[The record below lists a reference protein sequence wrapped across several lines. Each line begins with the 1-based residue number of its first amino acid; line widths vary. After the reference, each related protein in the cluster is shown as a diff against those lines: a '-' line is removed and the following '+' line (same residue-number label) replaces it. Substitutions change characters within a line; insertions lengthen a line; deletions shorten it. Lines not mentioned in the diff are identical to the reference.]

1 MNNKS
6 LFEIGIVIAV
16 LMVFTAPAAADNVMY
31 FDPDPS
37 CAADGEEITVALRAN
52 TSDGTAAFQC
62 DVYFDTS
69 VVDITNVAVGDYD
82 LMFAWSDYGT
92 YVRAGGMSTEG
103 MDYPPG
109 NYVLAYYTLVAN
121 STYGTSS
128 LDLQVTSLGDQYGSD
143 VPNQVW
149 NDGTFNC
156 PCLTPENFTKELVTG
171 WNLISLPLTPTD
183 NSVSAVLSTVSQD
196 AVKRYDATTKTFADT
211 TTMDPGTGYFVHVTT
226 TTSTWEYEGT
236 QVFSTSSGL
245 EAGLNMIGVPNCT
258 MSVGDA
264 MNESAGYR
272 YVARWDA
279 LQQKYEVYNPSAP
292 STFHG
297 FTMMTA
303 GEGYFVSA
311 NSVDS
316 GFSISCSS

>member
-6 LFEIGIVIAV
+6 LFGIGIVIAV
-16 LMVFTAPAAADNVMY
+16 LMVFAVPAAAGNVMY

-52 TSDGTAAFQC
+52 TSDGTAVFQC

-69 VVDITNVAVGDYD
+69 VVDITNVVVGNYD
-82 LMFAWSDYGT
+82 LMFAWSDYGS
-92 YVRAGGMSTEG
+92 YVRASGMSTDG

-121 STYGTSS
+121 SSYGASS
-128 LDLQVTSLGDQYGSD
+128 LDFQVTSLGDQYGAD
-143 VPNQVW
+143 IPNQVW

-156 PCLTPENFTKELVTG
+156 PCLTPETVTKPLPNKG
-171 WNLISLPLTPTD
+171 WNLLSLPLTATD

-196 AVKRYDATTKTFADT
+196 AVRQYDPTTKTFVDA
-211 TTMDPGTGYFVHVTT
+211 TTMDPGIGYFVNVTT
-226 TTSTWEYEGT
+226 AGTWEYEGT
-236 QVFSTSSGL
+236 PVSSTSPGL
-245 EAGLNMIGVPNCT
+245 ESGLNMIGVPNCT
-258 MSVGDA
+258 MDVGTA
-264 MNESAGYR
+264 MGSADYW
-272 YVARWDA
+272 YVSRWNAND
-279 LQQKYEVYNPSAP
+279 QKYEVHNPSAP

-297 FTMMTA
+297 FTTMTA

-311 NSVDS
+311 NSDNS
-316 GFSISCSS
+316 EFEITCSS

>member
-183 NSVSAVLSTVSQD
+183 NSVSAVLSTVSHD
-196 AVKRYDATTKTFADT
+196 AVKQYNATTKTFEIA
-211 TTMDPGTGYFVHVTT
+211 TTMDPGTGYFVNVTSA
-226 TTSTWEYEGT
+226 STWEYEGT
-236 QVFSTSSGL
+236 PVSSTSPGL
-245 EAGLNMIGVPNCT
+245 ESGLNMIGVSNST
-258 MSVGDA
+258 MDVGTA
-264 MNESAGYR
+264 MGSADYR
-272 YVARWDA
+272 YVARWNADN
-279 LQQKYEVYNPSAP
+279 QEYEVYNPNAP
-292 STFHG
+292 VSFHG
-297 FTMMTA
+297 FTEMTA

-311 NSVDS
+311 RP
-316 GFSISCSS
+316 